1 MKAGEAIAEILK
13 REGVEIIFGY
23 PVNHILEFA
32 ARAGIRPI
40 IVRQERIGL
49 HMADAMSRLTSG
61 KKIGVFAMQ
70 HGPGAENAFGGVAQA
85 YGESVPILVLPM
97 GYPRQLAYVEPN
109 FNSVLN
115 MRHVTK
121 SAEPIVLTSELP
133 NVFRR
138 AFTQLKTGR
147 GGPVLVEI
155 PRDVFTEEVAEPLAY
170 KPATMPRI
178 GPDPDAVGAVAKR
191 LVEARRLVIY
201 AGQGVHYAQAW
212 AELKRLAE
220 LLAAPVTTS
229 LGGKS
234 AFPENHPLAL
244 GSGGNAIPAPVNH
257 FLKNADL
264 IFGIGCSFTKTNFGV
279 DMPAGKAIIHATL
292 DPLDVNKDV
301 ECELALLGDAKL
313 ILEALLAA
321 IEPQVRSPRDP
332 APVAS
337 EIKAVREPWLAEWR
351 PKLTSDE
358 VPLNPYRVLAELAR
372 TVDLDNT
379 IITHD
384 AGSPRDQISP
394 FWVST
399 VPLSYIGW
407 GKTTQ
412 LGYGL
417 GLAMGAKL
425 VHPDK
430 LCINVWGD
438 AAIGFTGMDFETA
451 VRERIPI
458 LSILLNNFSM
468 AIELAVMP
476 VSTERYRATDI
487 SGDYAAMARA
497 FGGYGERVTE
507 PAEIVPAIKRGIARP
522 SRASRR
528 CSSSSPPR
536 RSQSPSSS
544 RLPGRAPQLAHHP
557 LLRRAGAAQTT
568 LYQAWTVR
576 SDRERSRPQ

>member
-23 PVNHILEFA
+23 PVNHVLEYA

-40 IVRQERIGL
+40 IVRQERVGL

-61 KKIGVFAMQ
+61 QKIGVFAMQ
-70 HGPGAENAFGGVAQA
+70 HGPGAENAYGGIAQA
-85 YGESVPILVLPM
+85 YGEAVPLLVLPM

-115 MRHVTK
+115 MRGVTK
-121 SAEPIVLTSELP
+121 SAEPIVLSAEIP

-138 AFTQLKTGR
+138 AFTRLKTGR

-155 PRDVFTEEVAEPLAY
+155 PREAFDEEVSEPLAY
-170 KPATMPRI
+170 KPAAMPRS
-178 GPDPDAVGAVAKR
+178 GPDPQAVRAVAKR
-191 LVEARRLVIY
+191 LADARRPVIY
-201 AGQGVHYAQAW
+201 AGQGVHYARAW

-234 AFPENHPLAL
+234 AFPENHMLAL
-244 GSGGNAIPAPVNH
+244 GSGGNAIPAPVHH
-257 FLKNADL
+257 FLHKADL

-279 DMPAGKAIIHATL
+279 DMPPGKAIVHATL
-292 DPLDVNKDV
+292 DPMDINKDV
-301 ECELALLGDAKL
+301 ACEQALIGDARLMLEMLLDELGGL
-313 ILEALLAA
+313 IAA
-321 IEPQVRSPRDP
+321 PRDP
-332 APVAS
+332 TPVAD
-337 EIKAVREPWLAEWR
+337 EIKAVREPWLGQWL

-358 VPLNPYRVLAELAR
+358 VPLNPYRVLWELAH

-384 AGSPRDQISP
+384 AGSPRDQLSP
-394 FWVST
+394 FWIST
-399 VPLSYIGW
+399 APLSYIGW

-458 LSILLNNFSM
+458 LSILLNNFCM
-468 AIELAVMP
+468 AIELKVMP
-476 VSTERYRATDI
+476 VSTERYGATDI

-497 FGGYGERVTE
+497 FGGYGERITE
-507 PAEIVPAIKRGIARP
+507 PAEIVPAIRRGIAATERGEP
-522 SRASRR
+522 A
-528 CSSSSPPR
+528 
-536 RSQSPSSS
+536 
-544 RLPGRAPQLAHHP
+544 
-557 LLRRAGAAQTT
+557 LLEFITAKEVA
-568 LYQAWTVR
+568 V
-576 SDRERSRPQ
+576 SKFK